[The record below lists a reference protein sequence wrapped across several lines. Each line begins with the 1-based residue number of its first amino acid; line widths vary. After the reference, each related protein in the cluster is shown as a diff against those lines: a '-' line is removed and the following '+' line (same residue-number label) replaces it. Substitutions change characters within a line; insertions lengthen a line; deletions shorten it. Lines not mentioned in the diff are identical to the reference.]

1 MKNRLYLRRVFWLAA
16 LLPLCAA
23 AIDAAPW
30 SGSDWRTADRS
41 SAGLSPL
48 PSVEP
53 GAVVQG
59 FAARAYD
66 WRGVFAVHSW
76 LAVKEEGA
84 AAYKVY
90 QVVGW
95 RLRRGL
101 SAVLIEEDVPDRHW
115 YGKKPRLL
123 FDLRG
128 ERAARVIPRIAEA
141 AASYPWPD
149 KYRAWPGPNSNTF
162 VSHILRRVPEMGVE
176 LPPNA
181 VGRDWL
187 GGVAGVSET
196 RTGAQVSLLG
206 AAGVTLGAKD
216 GIEINLLG
224 LTFGVD
230 LLRPALKLPLV
241 GRVGLR
247 DK

>member
-1 MKNRLYLRRVFWLAA
+1 MRSKLRRAVAPAVLILLLAA
-16 LLPLCAA
+16 VM
-23 AIDAAPW
+23 DAKPW
-30 SGSDWRTADRS
+30 SGGHWSTADRS
-41 SAGLSPL
+41 SAGISPL
-48 PSVEP
+48 PAAEP

-66 WRGVFAVHSW
+66 WRGVFAVHAW
-76 LAVKEEGA
+76 IAVKEKGA
-84 AAYKVY
+84 ASYKVY
-90 QVVGW
+90 QLVGW

-101 SAVLIEEDVPDRHW
+101 SAVSIEEDLPDRHW

-128 ERAARVIPRIAEA
+128 ERAERVIPRIAEA
-141 AASYPWPD
+141 AAAYPWPN

-162 VSHILRRVPEMGVE
+162 ISYILRRVPEIGVE
-176 LPPNA
+176 LPANA

-206 AAGVTLGAKD
+206 VAGVTVGAKD
-216 GIEINLLG
+216 GVEVSLLG
-224 LTFGVD
+224 LTFGLD
-230 LLRPALKLPLV
+230 LLRPAIKLPLV
-241 GRVGLR
+241 GRVGFP